1 MRRRLLSLS
10 LLFGLAGCGGDP
22 SAEVSGERPFDFP
35 TGEFALTTLSVD
47 DRCLDGALHALFMPE
62 GAGTPWAWERPV
74 TLHPPEDLPKT
85 ADLVLRAP
93 FGAVSVTYSA
103 VDMRRA
109 RARGAQNRGVPL
121 DEERFGACV
130 ADLDADVDVQIVS
143 TDLVSCEGVLTM
155 SDPRGDP
162 RCPVLATP
170 CEVALVFKG
179 ERL

>member
-1 MRRRLLSLS
+1 MRHRNLSLF

-22 SAEVSGERPFDFP
+22 SAEVSGERTFEFP
-35 TGEFALTTLSVD
+35 SGEFTLTTLSVHD
-47 DRCLDGALHALFMPE
+47 GCLDGALHAVFMPE
-62 GAGTPWAWERPV
+62 GAGTPWAWEHPV

-85 ADLVLRAP
+85 ADLLLRAP
-93 FGAVSVTYSA
+93 FGALSVTYSA

-109 RARGAQNRGVPL
+109 RAQGDQNQGVLL

-130 ADLDADVDVQIVS
+130 ADLDADVDVQLVS
-143 TDLVSCEGVLTM
+143 RDLVSCEGVLTL

-162 RCPVLATP
+162 RCPLMATP
-170 CEVALVFKG
+170 CEVALIFKG